1 MKDRVFVDTN
11 ILIYAHDK
19 DAGAKHRMAA
29 VVVEELWN
37 NRNGVISSQV
47 IEEFY
52 VNVTRKISRP
62 LPRSEVRGIISN
74 YFAWHMEPI
83 NPETILSASE
93 LEERYLLS
101 FWDALIIA
109 TASQAGAETLLS
121 EDLNH
126 GQIVEGVLIHNPLL

>member
-19 DAGAKHRMAA
+19 DAGAKHRIAA
-29 VVVEELWN
+29 VVVE
-37 NRNGVISSQV
+37 
-47 IEEFY
+47 
-52 VNVTRKISRP
+52 
-62 LPRSEVRGIISN
+62 
-74 YFAWHMEPI
+74 
-83 NPETILSASE
+83 ETILSASE

-126 GQIVEGVLIHNPLL
+126 GQIIEGVLIHNPLL

>member
-1 MKDRVFVDTN
+1 MKDKVFVDTN

-29 VVVEELWN
+29 IVVEELWN
-37 NRNGVISSQV
+37 RRNGVISSQV

-52 VNVTRKISRP
+52 VNVTRKIRKP
-62 LPRSEVRGIISN
+62 LLRSEVRGIIGN
-74 YFAWHMEPI
+74 YFAWHVEPI

-109 TASQAGAETLLS
+109 TASQAGAATLLS